1 MKRAMPILWR
11 IAFSASATSREPITA
26 ALEEICDVVSC
37 FESETTRE
45 WRFEGLLATR
55 PERAAIEA
63 RLRKIVAGLDESV
76 PSIDIA
82 PLEKADWL
90 RENQRSF
97 PPRRVGTFFVH
108 PTHGGR
114 RPPAGAVAIAIDAGI
129 AFGSGEHA
137 TTRGC
142 LVAIDGL
149 TRRGASGPRCI
160 RSVRDLGCGSGVL
173 AIALACAL
181 RRPIAASDFD
191 QDAVT
196 TTRDNARLNGVAKLV
211 RAWRADGMGR
221 FAAMPAWSGKRYDL
235 IVANILARPLCRMM
249 RNIAASLAPRGRLI
263 LSGLLS
269 EQVGEI
275 LAVYRLRRLR
285 LRRCIVIDGWWTLIL
300 GR

>member
-1 MKRAMPILWR
+1 MPAMPPLWR
-11 IAFSASATSREPITA
+11 VAFPVSARSRDAAAAT
-26 ALEEICDVVSC
+26 LEEMCDVVSC
-37 FESETTRE
+37 FKSGSAME
-45 WRFEGLLATR
+45 WQIEGLSAR
-55 PERAAIEA
+55 QPDSEAVAA
-63 RLRKIVAGLDESV
+63 RLHAIVAAQGEAV
-76 PSIDIA
+76 PSIIVA
-82 PLEKADWL
+82 PLRRANWL

-97 PPRRVGTFFVH
+97 QPLRVGRFFLH
-108 PTHGGR
+108 PTHWTS
-114 RPPAGAVAIAIDAGI
+114 RPPAGVVSIAIDAGV

-263 LSGLLS
+263 LSGLQS